1 MDQILGAAI
10 RTSHCIPNSQCCRSA
25 GKNGSNLVRDASTGC
40 SGHGKSGWVR
50 LEGGL
55 GHVRYIHLIS
65 LRLTTFLTTNYFI
78 VPHSENRIL
87 GGSKWRE
94 GYTQG
99 SSVSSNEWSDAVF
112 SDPCLLRG
120 SHRSAHQV
128 ERALSCQRDRTSRN
142 QSAPFTDRIILIT
155 DLVHEQEKVSVA
167 RV

>member
-65 LRLTTFLTTNYFI
+65 LHLTTFLTTNYFI

-87 GGSKWRE
+87 GGSKWRRGIHRVPACHRTNGVMQSSATLVFCE
-94 GYTQG
+94 DRIVQLIKWSELFLVNEIELAETSQLRLLTG
-99 SSVSSNEWSDAVF
+99 SF
-112 SDPCLLRG
+112 SL
-120 SHRSAHQV
+120 
-128 ERALSCQRDRTSRN
+128 RTSCTNRKKC
-142 QSAPFTDRIILIT
+142 R
-155 DLVHEQEKVSVA
+155 
-167 RV
+167 